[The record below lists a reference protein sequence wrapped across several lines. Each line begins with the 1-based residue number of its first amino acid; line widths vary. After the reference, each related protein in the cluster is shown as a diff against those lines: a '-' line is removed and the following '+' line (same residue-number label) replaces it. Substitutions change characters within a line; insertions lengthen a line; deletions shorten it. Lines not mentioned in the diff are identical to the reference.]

1 MKISIRKF
9 FDACLEIGCSSEDSE
24 ALRLKKSSLVL
35 VPLIIGTA
43 AFLWGI
49 IYIFLE
55 QYLSA
60 SIPLSYSIIS
70 LFNLWHFQKTK
81 NIMPLQKSQ
90 MILVLLLPFFLM
102 WSLGGFARGSFVMI
116 WAFFAPIAA
125 LTFERTTKALYW
137 FYAFLALVI
146 FSTMIDVYLQEK
158 MINTM
163 PQLGTE
169 LFFLLNIS
177 AGLSGIYLL
186 IKHFIDEKEKNANE
200 RLQKEHEA
208 LLQSTQEL
216 KEANLK
222 LEHLAAHDVL
232 TRLPN
237 RYHLHNCL
245 SQMIACADR
254 YQHTMA
260 LLFIDLD
267 GFKKVNDNF
276 GHAKGDEI
284 LQVVGKRLKSL
295 LREEDTIA
303 RIGGDEFAIGIGR
316 IVDTNYIDNL
326 AQRLIDD
333 INLEYPSISSYS
345 SLIGASVGIS
355 FYPDDCEDVEDLIC
369 NADAAMYHAKQIGPN
384 KFQFFNED
392 INQRNKNRHLLENS
406 LRRAINDNE
415 FEIHYQPQIDILTE
429 QMIGAEALIRWN
441 DPQRGLISPVEFIP
455 IIEQNGMILEIG
467 RWIFKETC
475 RYLRQSLDAGKN
487 TVPIAIN
494 LSAIQ
499 FRDQGL
505 VAMIEGVLKEENLSS
520 EWIELEITES
530 AVMENADK
538 AIIML
543 EKLSNIGIKISID
556 DFGTGYSS
564 LAYLKKF
571 PIDKLKIDREFIS
584 GLPDNKN
591 DIVLTTA
598 IINLSSSLGI
608 YVLAEGAET
617 KEQVDFLRDKGCQF
631 VQGYYYSKPLPEDKF
646 SEYLSSVVKVSS
658 NH

>member
-1 MKISIRKF
+1 MKKNIRTF
-9 FDACLEIGCSSEDSE
+9 FDYLLNMGSSDDDSE
-24 ALRLKKSSLVL
+24 FVRLKKSSLIL

-43 AFLWGI
+43 AFVWGI
-49 IYIFLE
+49 IYVAFE

-60 SIPLSYSIIS
+60 SIPLSYTVIS
-70 LFNLWHFQKTK
+70 LFNLWYFQQSK
-81 NIMPLQKSQ
+81 NIVPLQNSQ

-102 WSLGGFARGSFVMI
+102 WSLGGYALGSFVMI

-125 LTFERTTKALYW
+125 LTYERIEKALYW

-146 FSTMIDVYLQEK
+146 FSTIIDPFLQQHH
-158 MINTM
+158 MNNM
-163 PQLGTE
+163 PQLVIE
-169 LFFLLNIS
+169 IFYLLNIS
-177 AGLSGIYLL
+177 AGLSGLFFL
-186 IKHFIDEKEKNANE
+186 IKYFIDEKEKNANE

-216 KEANLK
+216 KEVNLK
-222 LEHLAAHDVL
+222 LKHLAAHDVL
-232 TRLPN
+232 TNLPN
-237 RYHLHNCL
+237 RYHLKKSL
-245 SQMIACADR
+245 SQMIACAKR
-254 YQHTMA
+254 YQHSIA

-284 LQVVGKRLKSL
+284 LQAVAIRIKSL

-316 IVDTNYIDNL
+316 ITDTTYVENV

-333 INLEYPSISSYS
+333 INHEYPGISSYS

-355 FYPDDCEDVEDLIC
+355 FYPDDCDDVETLISH
-369 NADAAMYHAKQIGPN
+369 ADAAMYHAKQIGPN
-384 KFQFFNED
+384 KHQFFSDE
-392 INQRNKNRHLLENS
+392 INQRNKKRHLLENS
-406 LRRAINDNE
+406 LRRAINANE
-415 FEIHYQPQIDILTE
+415 FELYYQPQIDIVTE
-429 QMIGAEALIRWN
+429 QIISAEALIRWN
-441 DPQRGLISPVEFIP
+441 DPHKGLIPPMEFIP
-455 IIEQNGMILEIG
+455 ITEQNGMILEIG
-467 RWIFKETC
+467 CWVFKQTC
-475 RYLRQSLDAGKN
+475 HYLRLCLDAGQRV
-487 TVPIAIN
+487 VPIAIN
-494 LSAIQ
+494 ISAIQ

-505 VAMIEGVLKEENLSS
+505 VAMIQNVLKEENLSAQ
-520 EWIELEITES
+520 WIELEITES
-530 AVMENADK
+530 TIMENADK

-543 EKLSNIGIKISID
+543 EKLSEIGIKISID

-608 YVLAEGAET
+608 HVLAEGAET
-617 KEQVDFLRDKGCQF
+617 KEQVDFLRNKGCQY
-631 VQGYYYSKPLPEDKF
+631 VQGYYYCKPLPENEY
-646 SEYLSSVVKVSS
+646 SSYLSSGIKVFDYC
-658 NH
+658 